1 MGPLL
6 NFEDGLN
13 PSTGSTF
20 SARFSSISPID
31 FMYSCKTI
39 HDLNILQQDFR
50 LELFPQ
56 IHRESNLSEYK
67 LYLLIN

>member
-20 SARFSSISPID
+20 SAGFSSISPSD

-39 HDLNILQQDFR
+39 HDLNILQQDFC
-50 LELFPQ
+50 LELFPL
-56 IHRESNLSEYK
+56 IHWEIKSVGV
-67 LYLLIN
+67 

>member
-13 PSTGSTF
+13 PSTGSAF

-31 FMYSCKTI
+31 FMYPCKTLQ
-39 HDLNILQQDFR
+39 DLNILQQDFC
-50 LELFPQ
+50 LILSAY
-56 IHRESNLSEYK
+56 IYGESNLSEYK

>member
-13 PSTGSTF
+13 PRIGSAF

-31 FMYSCKTI
+31 FMLELQCIYN
-39 HDLNILQQDFR
+39 LNILHVWLYQQSFSR
-50 LELFPQ
+50 VHE
-56 IHRESNLSEYK
+56 I
-67 LYLLIN
+67 